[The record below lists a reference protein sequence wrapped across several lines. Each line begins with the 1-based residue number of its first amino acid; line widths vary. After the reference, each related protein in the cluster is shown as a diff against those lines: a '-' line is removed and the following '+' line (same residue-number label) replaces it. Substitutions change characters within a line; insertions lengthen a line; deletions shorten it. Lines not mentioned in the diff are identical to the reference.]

1 LAAASLL
8 RDLEVLKD
16 RRVPPVQLALPD
28 LPDRK
33 AVKASK
39 DR

>member
-8 RDLEVLKD
+8 RDLEVPKD
-16 RRVPPVQLALPD
+16 LQVLPVQQALPD